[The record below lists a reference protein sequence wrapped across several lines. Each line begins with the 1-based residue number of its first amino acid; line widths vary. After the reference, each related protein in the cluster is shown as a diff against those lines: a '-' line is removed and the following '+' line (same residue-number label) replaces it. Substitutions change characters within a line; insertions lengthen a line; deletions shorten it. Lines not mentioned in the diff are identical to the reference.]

1 MRPPIASPRAWEE
14 TTARNP
20 GRNPMKAASEVMAKV
35 IDRVIQATCVIG
47 LVGAALTLTSLR
59 ATASSHREAPLI
71 TEMPKVDGTDFYM
84 FRSYE
89 SSRSGFVT
97 LIANYYPL
105 QDPFGGPNYFLLDP
119 AARHDI
125 NIDNDGDAK
134 PEIIF
139 SFQSPTHAT
148 TLPCRS
154 RAKML
159 RFR

>member
-1 MRPPIASPRAWEE
+1 M
-14 TTARNP
+14 RNP
-20 GRNPMKAASEVMAKV
+20 GRSPMKVASKVIDRVMGKV
-35 IDRVIQATCVIG
+35 IDRVIQTTLVIA
-47 LVGAALTLTSLR
+47 LVGAALALMTLR

-105 QDPFGGPNYFLLDP
+105 QDPT
-119 AARHDI
+119 R
-125 NIDNDGDAK
+125 
-134 PEIIF
+134 
-139 SFQSPTHAT
+139 AT

-154 RAKML
+154 TAKML